1 MTHAQFVSIK
11 KLTGSGI
18 VAVASKHNLRE
29 LGLSH
34 GTHIDLRK
42 SASNRIL
49 RGPDNAAAVAE
60 LARSLMDAA
69 GVTTLRKDAVR
80 ALEIV
85 FSLPASSGID
95 AHDFL
100 VRSVAWVEQHFGAP
114 VISAIE
120 HHDEGA
126 PHAHVLLVPLVDG
139 CMVGSRMMGGPSKL
153 RATQEAF
160 HDQVGRHF
168 GLTRKAHQTR
178 LSSAYRR
185 RAADAAIGALKANV
199 ERLNDPEVA
208 AALGALIGANGAD
221 PDQLLRVLGIQLTP
235 QPLKPK
241 ARPAK
246 SFVAQM
252 TRVMKPERKK
262 HIGFDEQNPIGFAPR
277 DAPAK
282 PEAYLCVGFDLEP
295 ASLPPDE
302 RHHAAADVESV
313 RRVRDDEAG
322 PGYWCE
328 VRGEWVTLPA
338 KSSGKMR
345 AILPQHH

>member
-1 MTHAQFVSIK
+1 MSHAQFVSIK

-34 GTHIDLRK
+34 GAHIDLRK
-42 SASNRIL
+42 SAGNCIL
-49 RGPDNAAAVAE
+49 RGPDNAVAVAE

-69 GVTTLRKDAVR
+69 GVMALRKDAVR

-85 FSLPASSGID
+85 FSLPASSAID
-95 AHDFL
+95 AHDFF
-100 VRSVAWVEQHFGAP
+100 VRAVAWVEQHFGAP
-114 VISAIE
+114 IISAVE

-139 CMVGSRMMGGPSKL
+139 RMVGSRMMGGPANL

-168 GLTRKAHQTR
+168 GLTRKAHQGR
-178 LSSAYRR
+178 LSAAYRR
-185 RAADAAIGALKANV
+185 RATDAAIGALQSNM
-199 ERLNDPEVA
+199 ERLNDPEVV
-208 AALGALIGANGAD
+208 AALGALIGAD
-221 PDQLLRVLGIQLTP
+221 PDRLLRVLGIQLTP
-235 QPLKPK
+235 QPVKPK
-241 ARPAK
+241 ARQAK

-262 HIGFDEQNPIGFAPR
+262 HIGFDEGKHIGFGPH
-277 DAPAK
+277 DAPTK
-282 PEAYLCVGFDLEP
+282 PEAYLCVGFHLEP
-295 ASLPPDE
+295 ASLPPE
-302 RHHAAADVESV
+302 QRHHTAADVEDV
-313 RRVRDDEAG
+313 RCVRDDDAG

-328 VRGEWVTLPA
+328 VRGEWVSLPA
-338 KSSGKMR
+338 QSSGNLR
-345 AILPQHH
+345 AMLPHHH

>member
-34 GTHIDLRK
+34 GAHIDLRK

-69 GVTTLRKDAVR
+69 GVTALRKDAVR
-80 ALEIV
+80 TLEIV
-85 FSLPASSGID
+85 FSLPASSSID
-95 AHDFL
+95 AHDFF

-114 VISAIE
+114 VISVVE

-160 HDQVGRHF
+160 HDKVGRHF
-168 GLTRKAHQTR
+168 GLTRKAHQAR
-178 LSSAYRR
+178 LSAAYRR
-185 RAADAAIGALKANV
+185 RASDAAIGALQSNP
-199 ERLNDPEVA
+199 ERLNDPDVVA
-208 AALGALIGANGAD
+208 ALSALIGAD
-221 PDQLLRVLGIQLTP
+221 PDRLLRVLGIELTA
-235 QPLKPK
+235 QPVKPK

-252 TRVMKPERKK
+252 TRVMKPERAK
-262 HIGFDEQNPIGFAPR
+262 HIGFDEQNPIGFAPQ

-282 PEAYLCVGFDLEP
+282 PEAYHCVGFQLEP
-295 ASLPPDE
+295 ASLQADV
-302 RHHAAADVESV
+302 RHHADAESV
-313 RRVRDDEAG
+313 RRVRDDDAG

-328 VRGEWVTLPA
+328 VRGEWVSMPA
-338 KSSGKMR
+338 KSSEKLR
-345 AILPQHH
+345 AILPRHH